1 MISAII
7 QSILQVLSALS
18 GAAFTASAHWTWA
31 NNSAATF
38 LAANGPAVG
47 NDHSNSRPKQNGG

>member
-1 MISAII
+1 MVALLSLRV
-7 QSILQVLSALS
+7 SSALNS
-18 GAAFTASAHWTWA
+18 AARTASAQEIWV
-31 NNSAATF
+31 NNTAATF

>member
-1 MISAII
+1 MISAMHLPN
-7 QSILQVLSALS
+7 LQVLSALD